1 VSTASAPVIVE
12 GEVGILQPGA
22 HRAITDD
29 DTPRERV
36 Q

>member
-1 VSTASAPVIVE
+1 VIVE
-12 GEVGILQPGA
+12 GEVGVSQLGA